1 MLGANGSKAVSWPV
15 QFNEFYKTNEPQQA
29 LGLIQVGRER
39 IAQLRTGEAPWTWAT
54 GLVVRAFRSRIDG
67 SLQPY
72 GLVVPAGYQY
82 QDKPRRLDLWFPGR
96 DEKRTELAFI
106 QSRLK
111 SVGEFAPA
119 TILSSQPARPVKHA
133 PCAEYQSRNSS

>member
-1 MLGANGSKAVSWPV
+1 MPDVEIFHKAAGWPV

-29 LGLIQVGRER
+29 LELIKVGRER

-96 DEKRTELAFI
+96 DVPNVNGLVAKLRG
-106 QSRLK
+106 QR
-111 SVGEFAPA
+111 
-119 TILSSQPARPVKHA
+119 
-133 PCAEYQSRNSS
+133 